1 MKEQNWCEGKN
12 VDARRAKVFKKA
24 KWLLSISANCIVV
37 GTMSIIAWILLDV
50 FHIDFLTL
58 TGEVDSGLPA
68 WQLPWEFNRNIT
80 TAETYDGPFEL
91 AQEFGL
97 GLVMI
102 PLVSILQHLAIA
114 KNYAGNKKMAAS
126 QEMIAL
132 GVCQFVGSFTGSPA
146 VTASFGRSAVNN
158 LSGVRTPL
166 GGIITGSIIIL
177 TIAFLCPFMAY
188 IPTAALSAVIV
199 NSMIFT
205 IELSTP
211 IKLWR
216 ERKVELVPYSLAC
229 IIGLLVSVEM
239 GLIVGT
245 LVHIT
250 LLVYTTASPEIK
262 FQETSSHLVVS
273 FHSDLYFPAKDFIV
287 REVNQKL
294 QGMETLKV
302 LVFDMSLVKNVDYS
316 AALGLSGVLKSHENK
331 SGSTVICC
339 KDNSVI
345 DVLRSVHDEKITL
358 HAVNTIDQAVM
369 ETKC

>member
-1 MKEQNWCEGKN
+1 M
-12 VDARRAKVFKKA
+12 
-24 KWLLSISANCIVV
+24 V
-37 GTMSIIAWILLDV
+37 GSLSIIAWVLLDIIS
-50 FHIDFLTL
+50 IDVLTL

-68 WQLPWEFNRNIT
+68 WQLPWEFNRNLT
-80 TAETYDGPFEL
+80 TETYVGPFEL

-132 GVCQFVGSFTGSPA
+132 GFCQFVGSFTGSPA

-158 LSGVRTPL
+158 LSGVRTPF

-205 IELSTP
+205 IEVSTP
-211 IKLWR
+211 ITLWKQ
-216 ERKVELVPYSLAC
+216 RKVELVPYCLAF

-245 LVHIT
+245 LVHMA
-250 LLVYTTASPEIK
+250 LLVYTTSSPEIK
-262 FQETSSHLVVS
+262 FQETATHLIVS
-273 FHSDLYFPAKDFIV
+273 FDSDLYFPAKDFIV

-294 QGMETLKV
+294 QGLETQKV
-302 LVFDMSLVKNVDYS
+302 LVLDMSLVQSVDYS
-316 AALGLSGVLKSHENK
+316 AALGLSGVIKSYGNK
-331 SGSTVICC
+331 CGSVAICC
-339 KDNSVI
+339 KSNSVI
-345 DVLRSVHDEKITL
+345 DVLNSIHGDKVPLHTL
-358 HAVNTIDQAVM
+358 HTLDQAII